1 MSDQRSKRPQ
11 LAIRTMI
18 DRVEKSTMVVGRRCC
33 QYSRRGSLLI
43 LFVMMM
49 VGPIVTAFRQQ
60 QHQNQQSSFRT
71 LQVAN
76 HRISS
81 VIFGNHNLN
90 HHIQLHHQSSNKGTH
105 NRASTT
111 ITTTTGLLM
120 SSGSD
125 GTSTTS
131 TRAPPRTGFSQTL
144 LNWALESPLWKLLLV
159 PQARATMV
167 RTAEANEIPWT
178 AAKEWIKNQMDE
190 EDESSTSPSISTIHN
205 IPSYYQKSFHAY
217 DTGNLSWE
225 AAYEVEIA
233 SCAVGARNFPL
244 YGSKGEDAFRNAFES
259 ALIEAGAKVPSIET
273 NTNSNDNDNNDVVRI
288 IDFGSG
294 TGMSTRRLAK
304 NFPQA
309 HSIIGIDLSPYF
321 IKVGRRLLE
330 LTPTSF
336 HEGGPWVSTIQS
348 DDRIEYILG
357 DAAKASKLKQFNSN
371 KEDKDNNT
379 SNNIYA
385 DAVNIQFVFHELPP
399 DAARNM
405 VDEAFNLLKPNGGQ
419 LWICEMDFESPAY
432 AAQRANPLL
441 FSLVRS
447 TEPYLDE
454 YAESISDLFTYIETK
469 FQHVKVVPAT
479 GRHFA
484 LVATKGPGLN
494 NNNNVDIGTGIGIGM
509 EDLRFDDDGN
519 YRVDDTHLPTFQ
531 SKTDETNI

>member
-1 MSDQRSKRPQ
+1 MV
-11 LAIRTMI
+11 
-18 DRVEKSTMVVGRRCC
+18 DRVEKSTMITRCC
-33 QYSRRGSLLI
+33 CSHYCRRGFLPVLL
-43 LFVMMM
+43 VMM
-49 VGPIVTAFRQQ
+49 VVPIVTAFRQQ
-60 QHQNQQSSFRT
+60 QQQNQQSSFRP
-71 LQVAN
+71 LQLAN
-76 HRISS
+76 HQIPS
-81 VIFGNHNLN
+81 VNIGSHNYNHN
-90 HHIQLHHQSSNKGTH
+90 HK
-105 NRASTT
+105 RASTT
-111 ITTTTGLLM
+111 TTTTTGLLM

-125 GTSTTS
+125 GTSTSTSTPTTTS
-131 TRAPPRTGFSQTL
+131 TRAPPRTGLSQTL

-190 EDESSTSPSISTIHN
+190 EEQQNESSTIH
-205 IPSYYQKSFHAY
+205 IPSYYQKAFHAY
-217 DTGNLSWE
+217 ETGNLSWE

-259 ALIEAGAKVPSIET
+259 ALIEAGAKVPVPTIAKT
-273 NTNSNDNDNNDVVRI
+273 NPNNNNDNDNDNDNNNVVRI

-309 HSIIGIDLSPYF
+309 DSIIGIDLSPYF

-348 DDRIEYILG
+348 DDRIQYILG

-371 KEDKDNNT
+371 KEDNDNN
-379 SNNIYA
+379 SINNIYA

-399 DAARNM
+399 DAALDM

-484 LVATKGPGLN
+484 LVATKGPGSGPNIN
-494 NNNNVDIGTGIGIGM
+494 NNNNVDIGIGM

-531 SKTDETNI
+531 SKTDEK